1 MDRLVD
7 WLGDESVLL
16 AFHLGPLASC
26 LSPVFKGGI
35 MGTTTILHE
44 YERRLSARLARGEIA
59 TATSEAYLNDASR
72 IFEVLL
78 LLVPEPAIEGYMQA
92 AGYRGDYSGVI
103 ETLADL
109 AREPHHTS
117 FPIHPQRTLHAR
129 ISKEDQSSLPGV

>member
-1 MDRLVD
+1 
-7 WLGDESVLL
+7 
-16 AFHLGPLASC
+16 
-26 LSPVFKGGI
+26 

-44 YERRLSARLARGEIA
+44 YERRLSTRLARGEISQ
-59 TATSEAYLNDASR
+59 TTSEAYLNDASR

-109 AREPHHTS
+109 AREPHHTN
-117 FPIHPQRTLHAR
+117 FPIHPQRALHAKGNR
-129 ISKEDQSSLPGV
+129 DLQNSLPGV